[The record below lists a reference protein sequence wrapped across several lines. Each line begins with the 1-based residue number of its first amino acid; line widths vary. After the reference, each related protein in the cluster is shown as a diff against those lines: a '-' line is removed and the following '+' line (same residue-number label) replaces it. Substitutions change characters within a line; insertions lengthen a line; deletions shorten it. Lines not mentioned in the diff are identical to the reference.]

1 MSKNKKSLYVGDK
14 KIADIKCPIEPITEK
29 DSPEWTRRDA
39 EIDEHI
45 RKQLREQIE
54 AQLDAMVS
62 DIKNQMTNDSERSEE

>member
-1 MSKNKKSLYVGDK
+1 MSKKKKLYVGDK

-29 DSPEWTRRDA
+29 DSPGWTRRDA

-54 AQLDAMVS
+54 AQLDAMVN
-62 DIKNQMTNDSERSEE
+62 DIKTQIKNEI